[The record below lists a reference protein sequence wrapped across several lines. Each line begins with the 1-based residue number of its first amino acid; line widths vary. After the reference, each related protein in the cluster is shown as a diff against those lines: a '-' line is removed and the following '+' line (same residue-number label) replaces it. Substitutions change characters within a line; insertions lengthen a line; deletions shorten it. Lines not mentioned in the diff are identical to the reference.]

1 MTGPQRKAQLTEV
14 SRRIFA
20 AKGPDAASMEEIAA
34 AAGVSKPVV
43 YEHFGTK
50 ERLYQAVVDQEMKVL
65 ETTIREALSLG
76 RSRYRIEQA
85 VLALLTYV
93 EEKPEGFSIISR
105 DPGVAGGYETLLNNA
120 TESVTPILA
129 DAFKRVGY
137 DPSMSVL
144 YGNCMV
150 GMVSQT
156 ARWWL
161 EKRSPDKET
170 VAAHIVNLCWN
181 GLAGMEGHPTLH
193 GPVDEPAAAEGAK
206 FGAGAA
212 ADPLRA
218 AEVGTE
224 VSTEE

>member
-14 SRRIFA
+14 SRGIFA

-34 AAGVSKPVV
+34 AACVSKPVV

-50 ERLYQAVVDQEMKVL
+50 DRLYQAVVEREMSQL
-65 ETTIREALSLG
+65 EATIREALSLG

-93 EEKPEGFSIISR
+93 EENPDGFAIISR
-105 DPGVAGGYETLLNNA
+105 DPGVSGGYETLLNNA

-129 DAFKRVGY
+129 EAFKRVGF
-137 DPSMSVL
+137 DPAMSVL
-144 YGNCMV
+144 YGNCLV

-161 EKRSPDKET
+161 ERRSPDKET

-181 GLAGMEGHPTLH
+181 GLAGMEGSPTLH
-193 GPVDEPAAAEGAK
+193 GPGAVPAASEGAK
-206 FGAGAA
+206 FGAGAE
-212 ADPLRA
+212 ADPVRA
-218 AEVGTE
+218 AEKDG
-224 VSTEE
+224 

>member
-14 SRRIFA
+14 SRGIFA
-20 AKGPDAASMEEIAA
+20 AKGLDAASMEEIAA

-50 ERLYQAVVDQEMKVL
+50 ERLYQSVVDQEMKTL
-65 ETTIREALSLG
+65 EATIREALSLG

-93 EEKPEGFSIISR
+93 EENPEGFSIISR

-129 DAFKRVGY
+129 EAFKRAGF
-137 DPSMSVL
+137 DPAMSVL

-156 ARWWL
+156 ARWWM

-181 GLAGMEGHPTLH
+181 GLAGMEGSPTLH
-193 GPVDEPAAAEGAK
+193 GSADVPAAAEGAK

-212 ADPLRA
+212 ADPMQV
-218 AEVGTE
+218 AENG
-224 VSTEE
+224 

>member
-1 MTGPQRKAQLTEV
+1 MTGPQRRAQLIEV
-14 SRRIFA
+14 SRGIFA
-20 AKGPDAASMEEIAA
+20 TKGPDAASMEEIAA

-50 ERLYQAVVDQEMKVL
+50 ERLYEIVVQHEMEVL
-65 ETTIREALSLG
+65 DSTIRQALSLG

-93 EEKPEGFSIISR
+93 EENPEGFSIISR
-105 DPGVAGGYETLLNNA
+105 DPGIAGGYETLLNNA

-129 DAFKRVGY
+129 DAFVRAGF
-137 DPSMSVL
+137 DPSMAVL
-144 YGNCMV
+144 YGNCLV

-181 GLAGMEGHPTLH
+181 GLAGMESAPSLRS
-193 GPVDEPAAAEGAK
+193 EAEVAEAETAEQGAT
-206 FGAGAA
+206 FGAGAE
-212 ADPLRA
+212 ADPLRGA
-218 AEVGTE
+218 
-224 VSTEE
+224 